1 MCYYS
6 DSDLHVEPRRVG
18 HLEPGPA
25 TKFPRCIRVNIFIIS
40 NRKNC
45 FQQKLN
51 QQIFNAIIGL
61 FTYYILIVKS
71 GYIIETEGYMNSL
84 LPPLMLKKLKE
95 KSNETEREKK
105 KRTRG
110 QWATSLT

>member
-40 NRKNC
+40 DRKNC

-61 FTYYILIVKS
+61 FYILNFDCQKWI
-71 GYIIETEGYMNSL
+71 YNRDRRLHE
-84 LPPLMLKKLKE
+84 LPPSSFDVKKIK
-95 KSNETEREKK
+95 RKK
-105 KRTRG
+105 
-110 QWATSLT
+110 